1 MLLISSFFLNAS
13 AFGLLTNFVNLIY
26 YSFANHTTD
35 IYNHKP
41 VLPLLVPTFKK
52 SLLVV
57 IDRDILLMVEL
68 NKNARE
74 I

>member
-13 AFGLLTNFVNLIY
+13 AFGLLTDFVNLIY

-41 VLPLLVPTFKK
+41 LPLLVPTFKK

-68 NKNARE
+68 NKNAWE